1 MMRLALLLLLLFA
14 GSAAAQYSGP
24 AVEACRAYA
33 EKAARQS
40 APAGAKVEFNHDRHL
55 LIERYTRYAGSQF
68 VSSLLSGNGAI
79 VLGGATVVEM
89 SFLCLLAN
97 DKTPVFF
104 DWRPRTDA
112 PALAQC
118 RRAGGAAD
126 CLKTLRQA
134 AEYDLSLL
142 NADQLG
148 SAREADTRAGNE
160 AATAVFRKS
169 DDAWRHYRDAECA
182 RRGAAQSQSE
192 SEPWLACMVELT
204 RRRAL
209 DLR

>member
-1 MMRLALLLLLLFA
+1 MIRSALLSLALLTAAA
-14 GSAAAQYSGP
+14 GNAAAQYSGP
-24 AVEACRAYA
+24 AVDACRTYA

-40 APAGAKVEFNHDRHL
+40 GSVEPKVVFNQDRHIN
-55 LIERYTRYAGSQF
+55 IERYTRNAGSQF
-68 VSSLLSGNGAI
+68 VSSLLSGHGAI

-97 DKTPVFF
+97 DRTPVFF
-104 DWRPRTDA
+104 DWRPRADA

-118 RRAGGAAD
+118 RRARNAEE
-126 CLKTLRQA
+126 CLKTLEQA

-142 NADQLG
+142 NAEQLAA
-148 SAREADTRAGNE
+148 ARDADGRAGNE
-160 AATAVFRKS
+160 TAATAFRKS
-169 DDAWRHYRDAECA
+169 AEAWRQYRDAECS
-182 RRGAAQSQSE
+182 RRGAAQS
-192 SEPWLACMVELT
+192 EPWRACVVEIT